1 MPGLVGVSI
10 EDPQVELAEILGR
23 MLSLHSYNDED
34 RRDEHV
40 EQKMGVAFGRAS
52 LGILNAYPQPLKS
65 DDGNVLVLFDGELYG
80 NDSGKS
86 DAQHM
91 LDLYADR
98 GSACVKLVDGAFN
111 CLFLDKKKRSLEVVN
126 DRFGL
131 IPLYYSRI
139 NEKDLAFATEVKGI
153 LEVPGVDRTR
163 DDRSISDCFT
173 YGYPLGT
180 RSLFE
185 SITLLSPGSILSL
198 DLRSRKVELT
208 RYWDYRELFVHR
220 GLYDERVT
228 DEEVVDAL
236 VDSVRKRTETHL
248 DVLGLSLSGGL
259 DTRSILAA
267 MMGRARGVRSYT
279 LGLKGCQDELFAAGI
294 AKVAGTDHEFV
305 ELGAQ
310 YLGDFE
316 AIANEMIR
324 LSDGMFFPHEAT
336 ELLALEYFQKGQFKV
351 LLRGHGGEMAKASL
365 AYPPMVEP
373 TTMDMS
379 RRYDVLTRLFY
390 KVNLVTPDTSWK
402 DLFSPDYYELTKDAA
417 FHSLEEACG
426 PAVDSMAPADA
437 FLYYYLDSYIRRFGV
452 LSLSIFKPAVE
463 IRMPYVDHGFLGA
476 LLKIPPHRRWAGEI
490 HRKLVKKC
498 QPAMVKV
505 PDSNTGAPLDADP
518 LRLFIIDKYTA
529 VLRKLSVSGYR
540 HYTEFQKWQR
550 EQFRDAIE
558 GIIFS
563 KEAKERGIFNMP
575 QLRNIFQRHIAGVG
589 EHAHLLGTAV
599 GIELWHRQFVD
610 R

>member
-10 EDPQVELAEILGR
+10 EDPQVELAEILER
-23 MLSLHSYNDED
+23 MLSLLSYNESD

-40 EQKMGVAFGRAS
+40 EQHRGIAFGRAS
-52 LGILNAYPQPLKS
+52 LGVFNAYSQPLKS
-65 DDGNVLVLFDGELYG
+65 ADGESLVLFDGELYG
-80 NDSGKS
+80 NESGRS
-86 DAQHM
+86 DAQH
-91 LDLYADR
+91 LLELYLEK
-98 GSACVKLVDGAFN
+98 GVSCVKLVDGAFN
-111 CLFLDKKKRSLEVVN
+111 CLIYDKRKRRLAIVN

-131 IPLYYSRI
+131 VPLFFTVI
-139 NEKDLAFATEVKGI
+139 NGKNLAFGTEVKGV
-153 LEVPGVDRTR
+153 LEAPGVDRTR
-163 DDRSISDCFT
+163 DDRAIADCFS

-180 RSLFE
+180 KSLFQAIE
-185 SITLLSPGSILSL
+185 LLGPGSILTF
-198 DLRSRKVELT
+198 DLHSRKCET
-208 RYWDYRELFVHR
+208 HRYWDYRELFAHR
-220 GLYDERVT
+220 GLYDTRID

-236 VDSVRKRTETHL
+236 VESVRKRTATHRE
-248 DVLGLSLSGGL
+248 VLGLSLSGGL

-267 MMGRARGVRSYT
+267 MQGTARGVNSYT
-279 LGLKGCQDELFAAGI
+279 LGLKGCQDEAFAEGI
-294 AKVAGTDHEFV
+294 AKVAGTNHEFI

-316 AIANEMIR
+316 SIANEMIR

-336 ELLALEYFQKGQFKV
+336 ELLALEYFKTGKFKV

-365 AYPPMVEP
+365 AYPPMVDPSTVEL
-373 TTMDMS
+373 T
-379 RRYDVLTRLFY
+379 RRYDVLSQLFY

-402 DLFSPDYYELTKDAA
+402 DLFSPDYYQLTKDLA
-417 FHSLEEACG
+417 FHSLEENCG

-437 FLYYYLDSYIRRFGV
+437 FLYYYLDAYIRRFGV
-452 LSLSIFKPAVE
+452 LSLSIFKTAVE
-463 IRMPYVDHGFLGA
+463 IRMPYVDHEFLGL

-490 HRKLVKKC
+490 HRKLVARC
-498 QPAMVKV
+498 QPPMVKV

-518 LRLFIIDKYTA
+518 LRLFVIDKYTA

-558 GIIFS
+558 SIIFS